1 MKVLCILLLVAN
13 VGFVGWRMNQTL
25 YGPAAHPPGESVVPR
40 LPVDTPGLTLL
51 SELPDSPAERATSA
65 GTEGVVAAAEAPA
78 VSGASD
84 EEPPSSTP
92 PATGMGITTP
102 AVAEAGPTATSTDG
116 LPPAAPPQP
125 ADSADA
131 TAAPV
136 AGEPV
141 APMETTLAEETDPIE
156 LACASIGPYRSR
168 DDMRAA
174 IRELTPLT
182 HRTASR
188 TETTAEARLY
198 TVFLEPTE
206 SEAEAQERIS
216 ELKSK
221 GITDYFLIRRGEMR
235 NAIQVGTFRSQE
247 SVAKRLAE
255 LERTGYKTVV
265 VPKSGGRE
273 QFWVDVAYDAAR
285 ESLRSLKVRAGS
297 GVKVLEAK
305 CP

>member
-1 MKVLCILLLVAN
+1 MKVLCIFLLVAN
-13 VGFVGWRMNQTL
+13 VGFVGWRVNQTL
-25 YGPAAHPPGESVVPR
+25 YGPTAHAPRESVVPP
-40 LPVDTPGLTLL
+40 LPADTPGLTLL
-51 SELPDSPAERATSA
+51 SELPESPAERATST
-65 GTEGVVAAAEAPA
+65 GMEGEVAAAEGPA
-78 VSGASD
+78 VTGEPD
-84 EEPPSSTP
+84 EVPPSSAP
-92 PATGMGITTP
+92 LAVGMGTPTP
-102 AVAEAGPTATSTDG
+102 AVAEAGPSIDG
-116 LPPAAPPQP
+116 LPPAAPPRP
-125 ADSADA
+125 DDSADA

-136 AGEPV
+136 AGDVV
-141 APMETTLAEETDPIE
+141 APMETTPAAETVPIE

-174 IRELTPLT
+174 IRELTPIT

-265 VPKSGGRE
+265 VPKSSGRE
-273 QFWVDVAYDAAR
+273 QFWVDVDYDAAR
-285 ESLRSLKVRAGS
+285 ESLRSLKAHAGS